1 MDVEKGSDTDG
12 ETSQYEIAD
21 VLTIEGLANRITK
34 GIDGENVAP
43 KFVLMCYAPRRDFLM
58 KFLQEPIPV
67 ESQLAD
73 KLHDELNTEIVV
85 GTIQSKQEV
94 VDWLTWTFMYRRL
107 APNPNYYNLSGR
119 TPQHINDFLSQAVED
134 TVEDLVAASCIKVDE
149 ETDELESVNFGKIAA
164 FYGISYQTMGS
175 FVKQI
180 EG

>member
-1 MDVEKGSDTDG
+1 
-12 ETSQYEIAD
+12 
-21 VLTIEGLANRITK
+21 
-34 GIDGENVAP
+34 
-43 KFVLMCYAPRRDFLM
+43 
-58 KFLQEPIPV
+58 
-67 ESQLAD
+67 
-73 KLHDELNTEIVV
+73 
-85 GTIQSKQEV
+85 
-94 VDWLTWTFMYRRL
+94 MYRRL

-180 EG
+180 EGQNLAGTSRKMRSILQTLCQANEFSEMATRDSDQALLRQLA